1 VDSCAPFQIDK
12 YRAQELAYGH
22 AGFIGNLATNNIQW
36 IAKEHNLMHPVQRL
50 YGTARASRIEYEVAG
65 QFVTASVALA
75 VNARD
80 RQRITYDS
88 GLRVWVNWGEEPW
101 LVEGRTLPQWGFLAL
116 GPDTEVWTAQT
127 KQGLADY
134 ASCPEFTFV
143 DARTSFHMPYLKAGT
158 DIEPRIR
165 SFRWLGGRKAEITYE
180 WRVGEEV
187 KDDYMCFVHFLN
199 DGVGRND
206 KIIGQADHGLPKP
219 TSTWRAGEVVVDG
232 PHVVEFPAAY
242 NDYEIVI
249 GLYSRKGRLHMKGTN
264 REGLRYLIGVVDI
277 AGDQGKL
284 GDLAAAQAKYETKVA
299 RADFRRN
306 LNQPGTWVD
315 FGTLATDGS
324 LKVNRG
330 QDQLTAFPYPRNRR
344 FTVELDPK
352 VLGLAGAATKV
363 QALKA
368 GSDEV
373 LADVPFERQGKRIRF
388 TVGLEGAGRYLV
400 LP

>member
-1 VDSCAPFQIDK
+1 
-12 YRAQELAYGH
+12 
-22 AGFIGNLATNNIQW
+22 
-36 IAKEHNLMHPVQRL
+36 
-50 YGTARASRIEYEVAG
+50 
-65 QFVTASVALA
+65 
-75 VNARD
+75 
-80 RQRITYDS
+80 
-88 GLRVWVNWGEEPW
+88 
-101 LVEGRTLPQWGFLAL
+101 
-116 GPDTEVWTAQT
+116 
-127 KQGLADY
+127 
-134 ASCPEFTFV
+134 
-143 DARTSFHMPYLKAGT
+143 
-158 DIEPRIR
+158 
-165 SFRWLGGRKAEITYE
+165 
-180 WRVGEEV
+180 
-187 KDDYMCFVHFLN
+187 
-199 DGVGRND
+199 
-206 KIIGQADHGLPKP
+206 
-219 TSTWRAGEVVVDG
+219 VVDG